1 LFNIIDR
8 YIARLFLGYFIGGL
22 LVFVT
27 LYLAMNFMTFTFG
40 GAGAEADM
48 PALFRYYGYLAPEII
63 YQMIPVACL
72 MATLFTLSTLQRSN
86 ELVALLSMGTS
97 LFRIC
102 VPILSI
108 VIFISLTTFWLSD
121 RVLPRLAQKKNYVLF
136 VEIRKK
142 PGLYSTVKTNK
153 IWYRTENVLFN
164 IKTLNADQ
172 AKAQGLTLYYFDS
185 NWDLIQ
191 LITAQD
197 VDMKEGKWDLKKG
210 TVTLFT
216 KESSFPLTRTFVD
229 KEVSMNEDVSDLKSS
244 SDSSAVM
251 SLGELGKFIR
261 RNKEAGLDTV
271 RYEVDYHSKFGFAFA
286 AFVMSVM
293 GIPFSVSRK
302 PRSGGFFVN
311 VGLCLLLAFLYWS
324 LYSSSLTLGSHGQLP
339 PLLAAW
345 APNLLILLVSFVFFL
360 RLKK

>member
-1 LFNIIDR
+1 MFNIIDR
-8 YIARLFLGYFIGGL
+8 YIARMFITYFVGGL

-27 LYLAMNFMTFTFG
+27 LYLAMNFMTFAFMNS
-40 GAGAEADM
+40 GAEAGM
-48 PALFRYYGYLAPEII
+48 GTLLRYYSYLAPEII

-72 MATLFTLSTLQRSN
+72 MSTLFTLSTLQRSN
-86 ELVALLSMGTS
+86 ELVALLSMGMS

-102 VPILSI
+102 IPILSI
-108 VIFISLTTFWLSD
+108 VLIISLGTFWLSD

-172 AKAQGLTLYYFDS
+172 AKAQGLTLYYFDA

-197 VDMKEGKWDLKKG
+197 VDMKPGAWELQKG

-216 KESSFPLTRTFVD
+216 KESSFPLTKSFTT
-229 KEVSMNEDVSDLKSS
+229 KEINMNEDVSDLKSS
-244 SDSSAVM
+244 ANSSEVM
-251 SLGELGKFIR
+251 SLGELNKFIR
-261 RNKEAGLDTV
+261 RNKDAGLDTV

-293 GIPFSVSRK
+293 GIPFSISRK
-302 PRSGGFFVN
+302 PRSGGFFMN
-311 VGLCLLLAFLYWS
+311 VGVCLLLAFLYWS
-324 LYSSSLTLGSHGQLP
+324 LYSSALTLGSHGQLP
-339 PLLAAW
+339 ALLAAW
-345 APNLLILLVSFVFFL
+345 GPNLLILFVSLVFFL